1 MRVMMLTK
9 YSPARGK
16 MLQAGTVIDDLPE
29 EVALD
34 LIQRGLARRVEV
46 EKAP

>member
-1 MRVMMLTK
+1 MMTK

-16 MLQAGTVIDDLPE
+16 MLQAGAVIDDLPD

-34 LIQRGLARRVEV
+34 LIARGLARRAEAVQ
-46 EKAP
+46 ADGQPT